1 MDWIWGIIIAVIC
14 ILVVT
19 VAVYAAVVDKKG
31 EKRNHATRE
40 KFQQD
45 KISAL
50 QGEIYRMSEAVSDK
64 ETKIEELNR
73 QIAELSR
80 AKGSEDVIAAQELEV
95 LQARI
100 EASKE
105 ELNCLFAAIRDAE
118 REKNAFEG
126 EKSLWGR
133 RLEFKDNKE
142 KHVVE
147 IIRELKETY
156 PELEEALGQVEWKK
170 IWLPKMQK
178 MCKEIGAERSGI
190 YVLRAEDA
198 NGRVYSYSGQ
208 AVNIKDRWYQHGR
221 KMVGAAKRGNEELY
235 GAGFNIE
242 DFWWD
247 IATQEEEIGVAGLDE
262 RERQYIELS
271 NLNKKN
277 G

>member
-1 MDWIWGIIIAVIC
+1 MDWIWGIVIAIIC

-19 VAVYAAVVDKKG
+19 IAVYAAKG
-31 EKRNHATRE
+31 EKRNHETQE

-50 QGEIYRMSEAVSDK
+50 QSEIYRMSGQISDK
-64 ETKIEELNR
+64 ENKIEALNA
-73 QIAELSR
+73 QIAKLSKKR
-80 AKGSEDVIAAQELEV
+80 GSEDVVAGRELELLRAQIAAG
-95 LQARI
+95 
-100 EASKE
+100 KE
-105 ELNCLFAAIRDAE
+105 ELSCLFAAIRDAE

-221 KMVGAAKRGNEELY
+221 KMVGAAKKGNEELY

-247 IATQEEEIGVAGLDE
+247 IATQEEEISAEGLDE

>member
-1 MDWIWGIIIAVIC
+1 MELVWGILIATLCVVVITIAIC
-14 ILVVT
+14 VVKIR
-19 VAVYAAVVDKKG
+19 DKNS
-31 EKRNHATRE
+31 KRSYDAQRE
-40 KFQQD
+40 VSQD
-45 KISAL
+45 KIRSL
-50 QGEIYRMSEAVSDK
+50 QAEIYRITAQVSDK
-64 ETKIEELNR
+64 EGKIEELNA
-73 QIAELSR
+73 QIAELSKKR
-80 AKGSEDVIAAQELEV
+80 GGEEVVEAQELEA
-95 LQARI
+95 LRGQI
-100 EASKE
+100 ESCKE

-118 REKNAFEG
+118 REKNAFAG
-126 EKSLWGR
+126 ETSLWGR

-221 KMVGAAKRGNEELY
+221 KMVGATKRGNEELY
-235 GAGFNIE
+235 NAGFDIE

-247 IATQEEEIGVAGLDE
+247 IATQEEEIGVESLDE

>member
-1 MDWIWGIIIAVIC
+1 MDWIWGIIIAIIC
-14 ILVVT
+14 ILVAA
-19 VAVYAAVVDKKG
+19 VAVYVAIVDKKG
-31 EKRNHATRE
+31 EKRNHVTQE

-80 AKGSEDVIAAQELEV
+80 AKGSEDVVAAQELEV

-221 KMVGAAKRGNEELY
+221 KMVGAAKKGNEELY
-235 GAGFNIE
+235 NAGFNIE

>member
-1 MDWIWGIIIAVIC
+1 MDWIWGIIIAIIC
-14 ILVVT
+14 ILVAA
-19 VAVYAAVVDKKG
+19 VAVYAAIVDKKG
-31 EKRNHATRE
+31 EKRNHVTRE

-80 AKGSEDVIAAQELEV
+80 AKGSEDVVAAQELEV

-178 MCKEIGAERSGI
+178 MCKEMGAERSGI

-221 KMVGAAKRGNEELY
+221 KMVGAAKKGNEELY

-247 IATQEEEIGVAGLDE
+247 IATQEEEIGVAELDE